1 MSSVQ
6 ILAFSAP
13 LLFASLAL
21 NACVDDPED
30 LQVGGDREDGA
41 GQASDAGQ
49 DSAPITRKCSYYAD
63 PVNGNA
69 SNDGSMQFPWG
80 SMESLLASSQIL
92 SAGDVVCLLSGD
104 HGAPRVI
111 DRNYSSDVVFTVPRN
126 ESAQISG
133 LQIVRSSGIVF
144 ESIAIDAAQSI
155 DPSLDEKDRFI
166 VVGGVDSHYISF
178 LNVSLQSANSIDS
191 WTKEDWYKRAK
202 SGFDMRGTNI
212 IVRNCRVKNTY
223 HAISL
228 RGDNS
233 EISHTLVD
241 NFAGDG
247 IRGLGSFSLYEHNTV
262 RDAYVNDY
270 AIQHDDMFQAF
281 DLSDDPKIEGVVI
294 RNNQFIQF
302 LDPITEFVVSNDLV
316 SRDVQGVIITDGYA
330 DTWLVENNLVVV
342 DHFHGITLYGARH
355 SRVQN
360 NTVVQSANTS
370 DTDVPWIRLTVQ
382 TKTGH
387 DNFDNIIRN
396 NLAAM
401 FTTAEYSDTSVVE
414 NNSDI
419 DQASQSDYR
428 RFFRDYDNQDYQLA
442 ANSPAINA
450 GVNLQLA
457 DTDLAGGVRLQRGT
471 VDTGAYE
478 YQE

>member
-1 MSSVQ
+1 MSSVR
-6 ILAFSAP
+6 ILAFFAP
-13 LLFASLAL
+13 LLAL
-21 NACVDDPED
+21 NACVDAPRDQE
-30 LQVGGDREDGA
+30 LGGDRGDEP
-41 GQASDAGQ
+41 GQPSDAGQ
-49 DSAPITRKCSYYAD
+49 DSEPVARKCSFYAD
-63 PVNGNA
+63 PANGKA

-80 SMESLLASSQIL
+80 SMESLLASKQIL

-126 ESAQISG
+126 ESARISG
-133 LQIVRSSGIVF
+133 LQIVRSSGMIF
-144 ESIAIDAAQSI
+144 ESITIDAAQSI

-166 VVGGVDSHYISF
+166 VAGGADSHYISF
-178 LNVSLQSANSIDS
+178 LNVSLQSAESIAN

-212 IVRNCRVKNTY
+212 VVRNCRVKNTY

-233 EISHTLVD
+233 EVSYTLVD

-262 RDAYVNDY
+262 RDAYINDY
-270 AIQHDDMFQAF
+270 DIQHDDMFQAF

-360 NTVVQSANTS
+360 NTVVQSANTT

-387 DNFDNIIRN
+387 QNFDNVIRN

-401 FTTAEYSDTSVVE
+401 FTTAEYSETSVVE

-428 RFFRDYDNQDYQLA
+428 RYFRDYDNQDYQLG
-442 ANSPAINA
+442 ANSPAVNA
-450 GVNLQLA
+450 GVNVQLA
-457 DTDLAGGVRLQRGT
+457 DTDLAGGMRLQRGT

-478 YQE
+478 YQD